1 MNFLV
6 INYMSYYEF
15 ISAIDLTYGTILCF
29 SCGDYVYDTEIEHIA
44 STLQQ
49 KMVAR
54 CMGEN
59 VFEVQTKDVLYS
71 MRQSIIVH
79 SL

>member
-1 MNFLV
+1 MFLFV
-6 INYMSYYEF
+6 INNMFYYQF
-15 ISAIDLTYGTILCF
+15 VSAIDLTYGTILCF

-54 CMGEN
+54 CMGTN
-59 VFEVQTKDVLYS
+59 VFVVQAKNVL
-71 MRQSIIVH
+71 
-79 SL
+79 